1 MNVYKNKQYILPK
14 IPGLF
19 LSIAYGFF
27 IITIVQRHFLLG
39 SGDIIAY
46 ADYFDS
52 FLNWDEFLNRGH
64 NIHYFSITMDT
75 VIKGEGIFR
84 YTVFLLRD
92 LLNQDAVTILSYI
105 GFIISSIT
113 FYICYTRIKS
123 TKYLLYITP
132 IFLIIFFT
140 PRVFDLFASGI
151 RSGIAF
157 TIILVAIFYLKGAKR
172 SILFG
177 LACLIHL
184 SMISIVL
191 FYYLFY
197 ILENKRIKY
206 IYIIYLL
213 TLLLCS
219 FFLIIVSSKFYVLKD
234 ISTSEFYNSLVF
246 YLGLLITF
254 TNKKVITNI
263 YGFISVGL
271 ILIVLIGFIMDY
283 SFIRYIGNSIIF
295 YLMFLL
301 TKGGVR
307 TITVFNICYIP
318 FFILT
323 LYYTITNYY

>member
-1 MNVYKNKQYILPK
+1 MPNKL
-14 IPGLF
+14 GLF
-19 LSIAYGFF
+19 LSITYGF
-27 IITIVQRHFLLG
+27 IIIALVQRHSFLG

-92 LLNQDAVTILSYI
+92 LLNQDAVTVLSYI
-105 GFIISSIT
+105 GFITSSIT
-113 FYICYTRIKS
+113 FYIYYTRIKS
-123 TKYLLYITP
+123 TKLLLYITP
-132 IFLIIFFT
+132 ILFIIFFT

-177 LACLIHL
+177 LASLIHL
-184 SMISIVL
+184 SMLPIVF

-197 ILENKRIKY
+197 MLENKRIKS
-206 IYIIYLL
+206 IFTIYLL

-219 FFLIIVSSKFYVLKD
+219 FSAVIVSSKFYVLKNV
-234 ISTSEFYNSLVF
+234 STSDFYNYLVF
-246 YLGLLITF
+246 SLGLLIIF

-263 YGFISVGL
+263 YGFMSVGI

-283 SFIRYIGNSIIF
+283 SFIRYIGNAIIL
-295 YLMFLL
+295 YLMFLI
-301 TKGGVR
+301 TEGSVR
-307 TITVFNICYIP
+307 TIQVFTIGYIP

-323 LYYTITNYY
+323 LLYTITNY